1 MFSWLNHFVEKEKT
15 HRKTFIDMSNR
26 LSPILSDKFKPVVSL
41 DSSLSEAISLEY
53 VQKPGWYL
61 TCKNRV
67 CYIEKKKN
75 TRNYERQSSFY
86 PLHNLWFDGFT
97 AFESTIKA
105 GFYLRL
111 SKFNKFFLDKY
122 DCSETFKQEASF
134 CVQKYSV
141 VLEEKNTRRKIGIS
155 SDQYNKG
162 IIASGPVTD
171 GKSILNSTIR
181 DEKIGFLENDEK
193 NENLT

>member
-1 MFSWLNHFVEKEKT
+1 MADFYSCAK
-15 HRKTFIDMSNR
+15 
-26 LSPILSDKFKPVVSL
+26 
-41 DSSLSEAISLEY
+41 
-53 VQKPGWYL
+53 
-61 TCKNRV
+61 
-67 CYIEKKKN
+67 
-75 TRNYERQSSFY
+75 ERQSSFY